1 MSLTIVP
8 SSYTANPVVLNQATT
23 SNVTYTVTDAG
34 ASGVTYSLSGQDAGK
49 FTVTYATRE
58 NDSTQQATLV
68 LNSSANIN
76 TQILYKI
83 NLVATDVATPTTT
96 ATRAIGVFVSSS
108 TTDAA
113 ATVLTAITTANDL
126 TSPIPELNTTDK
138 ARYPIIQTNENDELL
153 MSASFQNDVS
163 GDMTGGNFNIDVERI
178 SGVNYITLVRKT
190 NADGGHAVSETAH
203 VKLTYNGNNHG
214 NMNDTTPPTQLA
226 VPNYESATMILT
238 VTYTP
243 VQIDFYEAA
252 YGDGDGAIERE
263 SGDNIAAAGDVVKWY
278 NGSTPDS
285 DGGHVGGTVTTDAST
300 DTKSFPVFLNQLCTW
315 SFTGVDAANFGV
327 YEEANHTTLISS
339 GANAA
344 NKVVTGYVK
353 FHPLTATNYAA
364 KKEYNAILTVTDGG
378 GNTSADTTASRTL
391 PIKVVVSTDTTAPVI
406 NDISFNGVAY
416 ETINDSADAFDF
428 DEVSSPTTVAEF
440 KLDPTKHGANDPI
453 ADAQYYLVA
462 TGAVAGGTATSLI
475 VQSVDGGNS
484 ATFRI
489 VATDDG
495 SDRIGTLTVDAI
507 SFDNNYDDTDNN
519 VYKLA
524 VFANDSGNGGTNSSA
539 PIELTITVRN
549 TAGMKYTGQD
559 GSQTIAAVIANGVV
573 TNNGTTNAS
582 IIEFNFV
589 ANIPTTLPA
598 VGPINDA
605 ATLGIILTDAAADDK
620 TALVSNV
627 VVTDIDHPLASMNS
641 AVQVKNIAFTVE
653 GMTSIETYTL
663 TMPPLT
669 PAASHQNVAG
679 QTNPNGNVQGKVALP
694 ATGDMVDGTTKF
706 VFTYNKDSDKIL
718 FHGPESVSWARG
730 HPYTEIFYADGEP
743 MDPAATANFGAKHN
757 GEGGNKM
764 SYYNAVD
771 PTAPAGTNGYFT
783 WTVTNAAGGQTS
795 RTRLVTIK
803 NDADYHGKTPR
814 SQPILVKDETLNL
827 EFAGSNLTAASPGS
841 LVYDDLKAVGSP
853 DNNAAGDPLS
863 VTRNIELTASQR
875 GTLWAYVTP
884 GQPTNATFFEE
895 YRIANEDVYAFNFAA
910 NNNTWSEKSAEWA
923 AGTVGATIA
932 DPDADA
938 SNTSQSG
945 KSSTGRTDWDNT
957 PGYLGDIRGKRTVT
971 MIEAAGHII
980 TVDLAGLNIDSTI
993 SQAFTLQATTP
1004 FSAAVADFDDH
1015 ATCNLKMNKSSFNNI
1030 FYFKPETPGITTS
1043 GGTSVWTN
1051 LISGPS
1057 LRSES
1062 IELLQNGNNWPV
1074 MKSGNA
1080 AGTMVGDDIELH
1092 GITASSYKNTS
1103 KFEDNIPASGDAIQ
1117 DIVVENWT
1125 YDIFGVRE
1133 MADIFSTTPA
1143 MKTEI
1148 NSYLTSPG
1156 PGGVTIN
1163 GNDTFEGSIRT
1174 KLEVLNHAAD
1184 ISTRTTGE
1192 NDSQE
1197 IVNSRP
1203 AQFLL
1208 YALRE
1213 KIQGTPAAHYRL
1225 TTSTGGM
1232 FNGSNKITAA
1242 GDTQDFYPFIWQA
1255 GDKITIGTNLK
1266 HDDVNAGTLFD
1277 GGAANKSLGDLP
1289 FKFIITLV

>member
-58 NDSTQQATLV
+58 NDSTQQATIV

-126 TSPIPELNTTDK
+126 TSPIPELDITTK
-138 ARYPIIQTNENDELL
+138 ATYPIIQTNENDALL
-153 MSASFQNDVS
+153 MSASFQNDGN

-190 NADGGHAVSETAH
+190 NADGGVANSETAH
-203 VKLTYNGNNHG
+203 VKLTYNGTNHG
-214 NMNDTTPPTQLA
+214 NMNDATPPTQLA
-226 VPNYESATMILT
+226 LPNYESATMTLT

-252 YGDGDGAIERE
+252 YGVGAVERE
-263 SGDNIAAAGDVVKWY
+263 SGDIIAAAGDVVKWY
-278 NGSTPDS
+278 NGSTTDS
-285 DGGHVGGTVTTDAST
+285 DGGHVGGTVTIGAST
-300 DTKSFPVFLNQLCTW
+300 ATTSFPVFLNQLCTW
-315 SFTGVDAANFGV
+315 TISGGDAANFSV
-327 YEEANHTTLISS
+327 YSDAGLTTLISS

-344 NKVVTGYVK
+344 TTAVTGYVK
-353 FHPLTATNYAA
+353 FDPITATNYAA
-364 KKEYNAILTVTDGG
+364 KIEYNTILTVTDGG
-378 GNTSADTTASRTL
+378 ISGNTNTTGSRTL
-391 PIKVVVSTDTTAPVI
+391 PIKVVVSTDNTAPVI
-406 NDISFNGVAY
+406 NDISFNGIAY

-440 KLDPTKHGANDPI
+440 KLDPTKHGDNDPI
-453 ADAQYYLVA
+453 TLAQYYLLA
-462 TGAVAGGTATSLI
+462 TGAAAGGTATSLA
-475 VQSVDGGNS
+475 VQSVAGGNT
-484 ATFRI
+484 ATFTI
-489 VATDDG
+489 ATTNDG

-507 SFDNNYDDTDNN
+507 SFDNNYDNTDNN

-549 TAGMKYTGQD
+549 TEGMKYTGQD

-573 TNNGTTNAS
+573 TNTGTTNAS

-598 VGPINDA
+598 AGATNDA
-605 ATLGIILTDAAADDK
+605 ATLGITLTDAASVDQI
-620 TALVSNV
+620 ALVSNV
-627 VVTDIDHPLASMNS
+627 VVTDIVHPLASMNS

-663 TMPPLT
+663 TMPALT
-669 PAASHQNVAG
+669 PVASHQNVAG
-679 QTNPNGNVQGKVALP
+679 QTIPNGNVQGKVALP
-694 ATGDMVDGTTKF
+694 AAGGMVDATTTF
-706 VFTYNKDSDKIL
+706 VFTYNEASDKIL

-730 HPYTEIFYADGEP
+730 HPYTEVFYAAAET
-743 MDPAATANFGAKHN
+743 MDAAATLNFGAKHN
-757 GEGGNKM
+757 GEDGNKM

-803 NDADYHGKTPR
+803 NDADYGGKTPR
-814 SQPILVKDETLNL
+814 SPPVLVQDKALNL
-827 EFAGSNLTAASPGS
+827 EFAGSNATAASPVS
-841 LVYDDLKAVGSP
+841 LVYDVLKEVGSP
-853 DNNAAGDPLS
+853 TNNAAGTALT
-863 VTRNIELTASQR
+863 VARTIELSLSDR
-875 GTLWAYVTP
+875 GTLWAYTTP
-884 GQPTNATFFEE
+884 GQPANATFDEI
-895 YRIANEDVYAFNFAA
+895 YSVTNEDVYAFNFAA

-923 AGTVGATIA
+923 AGTAGATVA
-932 DPDADA
+932 DPAADA

-945 KSSTGRTDWDNT
+945 KSSFRNDWDNT
-957 PGYLGDIRGKRTVT
+957 PGYLEDIRGKRTVT

-993 SQAFTLQATTP
+993 TEAFTLQATTP
-1004 FSAAVADFDDH
+1004 FTAAVTEFNDH
-1015 ATCNLKMNKSSFNNI
+1015 ATCNLTMNKSSFNNI

-1062 IELLQNGNNWPV
+1062 IELLQNGINWPV

-1080 AGTMVGDDIELH
+1080 AGTDVGTDIELH
-1092 GITASSYKNTS
+1092 GLTASSYKNTS

-1174 KLEVLNHAAD
+1174 KLELLNHTAD
-1184 ISTRTTGE
+1184 INTRTTGE
-1192 NDSQE
+1192 NDNQE
-1197 IVNSRP
+1197 TVNSRP

-1266 HDDVNAGTLFD
+1266 HNDVNAGTLFD
-1277 GGAANKSLGDLP
+1277 GGATDKPLGDLP